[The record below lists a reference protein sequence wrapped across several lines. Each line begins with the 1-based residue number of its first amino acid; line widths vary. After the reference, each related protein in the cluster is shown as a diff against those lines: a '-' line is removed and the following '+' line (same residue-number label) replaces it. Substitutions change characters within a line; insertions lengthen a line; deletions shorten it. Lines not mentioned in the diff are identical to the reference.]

1 MTTGFEY
8 RNNLLQ
14 IDKDPEAVL
23 TYTFDWVEWLDTGDS
38 LDTAEYTVQTRSND
52 PKPLLKV
59 SNGIIDTKTYVQLSQ
74 GQLDKVYTVT
84 VKVITNNGVTD
95 RRNFRVRIANRSA

>member
-8 RNNLLQ
+8 KNNLLQ
-14 IDKDPEAVL
+14 IDKDPTAVL
-23 TYTFDWVEWLDTGDS
+23 TYTFEWNEWLETNDAIA
-38 LDTAEYTVQTRSND
+38 TAVYTVQTRSND

-59 SNGIIDTKTYVQLSQ
+59 SSGITGTKTYVQLSQ

-84 VKVITNNGVTD
+84 VKVITTD
-95 RRNFRVRIANRSA
+95 GLTDSRNFRIRIMNRSA

>member
-8 RNNLLQ
+8 KNNLLQ
-14 IDKDPEAVL
+14 IDKDPTAVL
-23 TYTFDWVEWLDTGDS
+23 TYTFDWVEWLEVGDNLLS
-38 LDTAEYTVQTRSND
+38 AVYTVQTRAND

-59 SNGIIDTKTYVQLSQ
+59 SAGITGTKTYVQLSQ

-84 VKVITNNGVTD
+84 VKVVTTD
-95 RRNFRVRIANRSA
+95 GLTDSRNFRVKLVNRSA